1 MFPNTEG
8 IPVWMFEMEVT
19 GSQSQ
24 IVGVSS
30 CSSVL
35 CGAVRSV
42 VWLKAKHG
50 AREKRGQRRF
60 LGMCSASRPQ
70 RCRCQVREPIR
81 TNFDRTTPAPSSK
94 GRNVCS
100 NLISCLRMVQGG
112 FSMVQVQML
121 QMISLFHLHTH
132 LHGANSR
139 FMYWS
144 GPQPIGYVTCIT
156 TFHESCICTYTMN
169 C

>member
-35 CGAVRSV
+35 CGSRLSMGPVKSAGSEDSSGCAQR
-42 VWLKAKHG
+42 HG
-50 AREKRGQRRF
+50 PRDADVKSENPSEQTLIAR
-60 LGMCSASRPQ
+60 LLHPPQ
-70 RCRCQVREPIR
+70 R
-81 TNFDRTTPAPSSK
+81 
-94 GRNVCS
+94 GWNVCS